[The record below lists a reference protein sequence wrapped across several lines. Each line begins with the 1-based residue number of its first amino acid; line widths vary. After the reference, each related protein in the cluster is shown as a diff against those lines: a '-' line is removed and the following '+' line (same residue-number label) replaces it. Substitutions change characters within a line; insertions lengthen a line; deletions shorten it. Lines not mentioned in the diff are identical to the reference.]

1 MNMTHELIVKV
12 PDAQLDFFKELLN
25 NLKIPFNAPTK
36 NGRSKTSQKPSLP
49 LTPEQQEFVDGL
61 RASFKE
67 VEAHERG
74 EIQLRDFS
82 DFLDELDQEA
92 EVNMHLSK

>member
-36 NGRSKTSQKPSLP
+36 NGRSKTIQKPTLP
-49 LTPEQQEFVDGL
+49 LTTEQQEFVEDL

-67 VEAHERG
+67 VKAHQRG
-74 EIQLRDFS
+74 EIQLQS
-82 DFLDELDQEA
+82 LESLIEELELEA
-92 EVNMHLSK
+92 QVNVH